1 MDSKAKL
8 VKYACY
14 TSNLS
19 MSVVGNLPAL
29 LYITFRNLYGI
40 SYSLLG
46 LLAVIFFFA
55 QLIIDLVFSFFSH
68 KFNIRATVKAIPFIT
83 LAGMV
88 IYALSPVLFPN
99 SVYVGLVLG
108 TVVFSSAAG
117 LVEVLISPV
126 IAALPSDDP
135 DREMSK
141 LHSVYAWGVVPV
153 IILSTLFLLAF
164 GGEMWQVL
172 VAVFMVV
179 PALSAIL
186 FMKAEIP
193 PMETPEKAS
202 GALKLLKNKSVI
214 LCFFAIFLGGA
225 AECTMAQWA
234 SGYIEQ
240 ALGIDKVLG
249 DVFGVA
255 LFGAMMGLGRTAYA
269 KFGKGIEKIL
279 FLGSLGAAICYF
291 TAAFVPIPAVGL
303 AACGITGLCVSMLW
317 PGTLIVASDRNPAGG
332 VFIYALMAAGG
343 DMGASAGPQLVGLIT
358 DFAISNETLK
368 GMALSLGTSP
378 EKFGMKLGMLVGA
391 LFPLVAV
398 FVFGHILRTKKK
410 QTL

>member
-14 TSNLS
+14 TSSLS

-29 LYITFRNLYGI
+29 LFITFRGLYGI

-46 LLAVIFFFA
+46 LLAVIFYFT
-55 QLIIDLVFSFFSH
+55 QLIVDLVFSFFSH
-68 KFNIRATVKAIPFIT
+68 KFNIPFAVKAIPFVT
-83 LAGMV
+83 LSGMLLYV
-88 IYALSPVLFPN
+88 LAPVLFPDN
-99 SVYVGLVLG
+99 VYIGLVLG

-117 LVEVLISPV
+117 LGEVLISPV

-164 GGEMWQVL
+164 GGSMWQVL
-172 VAVFMVV
+172 VAAFMAV
-179 PALSAIL
+179 PLLSAVL
-186 FMKAEIP
+186 FIKVEIP
-193 PMETPEKAS
+193 PMETPERVS
-202 GALKLLKNKSVI
+202 GALRLLRNRSVI

-240 ALGIDKVLG
+240 ALGIDKVWG

-255 LFGAMMGLGRTAYA
+255 LFGAMLGLGRTAYA
-269 KFGKGIEKIL
+269 KCGKGIERIL
-279 FLGSLGAAICYF
+279 FLGSLGAAVCYLV
-291 TAAFVPIPAVGL
+291 AAFVPVPAVGL
-303 AACGITGLCVSMLW
+303 IACGLTGLCVSMLW
-317 PGTLIVASDRNPAGG
+317 PGTLIVASDRHPSGG

-343 DMGASAGPQLVGLIT
+343 DMGASAGPQLVGVIT
-358 DFAISNETLK
+358 DFAMTNDSLRH
-368 GMALSLGTSP
+368 MALSLGTSP
-378 EKFGMKLGMLVGA
+378 EQLGMKLGMLVGA
-391 LFPLVAV
+391 LFPIFAV
-398 FVFGHILRTKKK
+398 FVFGHILRTKEKA
-410 QTL
+410 

>member
-1 MDSKAKL
+1 MDFKAKL

-14 TSNLS
+14 TSSLS

-29 LYITFRNLYGI
+29 LFITFRNLYGI

-46 LLAVIFFFA
+46 LLAVIFFFT
-55 QLIIDLVFSFFSH
+55 QLIVDLIFSFFSH
-68 KFNIRATVKAIPFIT
+68 KFNIPLVVKAIPFIT

-88 IYALSPVLFPN
+88 LYSLSPVLFPN
-99 SVYVGLVLG
+99 NVYIGLVLG

-117 LVEVLISPV
+117 LGEVLISPV

-153 IILSTLFLLAF
+153 ILLSTLFLLVF
-164 GGEMWQVL
+164 GGKMWQVL
-172 VAVFMVV
+172 VAVFMTV

-240 ALGIDKVLG
+240 ALGIDKVWG

-255 LFGAMMGLGRTAYA
+255 LFGAMLGFGRTAYA

-279 FLGSLGAAICYF
+279 FLGSLGAAFCYLV
-291 TAAFVPIPAVGL
+291 AAFVPVPAVGL
-303 AACGITGLCVSMLW
+303 AACGFTGLCVSMLW

-332 VFIYALMAAGG
+332 VFIYAMMAAGG
-343 DMGASAGPQLVGLIT
+343 DMGASAGPQLIGIVT
-358 DFAISNETLK
+358 DFAISNASLK
-368 GMALSLGTSP
+368 NMAMSLGLLP
-378 EKFGMKLGMLVGA
+378 EQLGMKLGMLVGA
-391 LFPLVAV
+391 LFPIFAV
-398 FVFGHILRTKKK
+398 FVFGYILRTKTNK
-410 QTL
+410 